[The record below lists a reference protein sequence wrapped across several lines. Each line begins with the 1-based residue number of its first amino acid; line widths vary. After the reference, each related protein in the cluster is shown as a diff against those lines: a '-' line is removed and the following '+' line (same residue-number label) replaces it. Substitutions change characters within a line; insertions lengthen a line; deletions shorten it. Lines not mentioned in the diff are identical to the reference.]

1 MRKRAEPDC
10 EWVFEDFSTHF
21 DVEDCLMLV
30 ARYLGRAGLDVY
42 RLPPF
47 QQELIS
53 DLMQPLDEV
62 SLSEMH
68 NYWEYNL
75 QQLVRRGRGYGPKGV
90 PAKPRIDVLIELTS
104 KGNLKAE
111 WFPRGWGRWGAPLSE
126 TESSDFAWWMRHE
139 HRSGSYD
146 SRPSNELFFLHEVQQ
161 PLCSLTSKDWP
172 RHYRAIDVVL
182 LH

>member
-1 MRKRAEPDC
+1 
-10 EWVFEDFSTHF
+10 
-21 DVEDCLMLV
+21 MLV

-42 RLPPF
+42 RLPPV

-75 QQLVRRGRGYGPKGV
+75 QQLVRRGRGYGPKSV

-111 WFPRGWGRWGAPLSE
+111 WFPWGWGRWGAPLSE
-126 TESSDFAWWMRHE
+126 TESSDFDWWKRHE
-139 HRSGSYD
+139 PSSGSQY
-146 SRPSNELFFLHEVQQ
+146 SRSPHELFIPPYVTH
-161 PLCSLTSKDWP
+161 PSC
-172 RHYRAIDVVL
+172 
-182 LH
+182 